1 MMHNTVVI
9 KSNRAGMTVIL
20 DPDVPFEQLLFD
32 VGKKFGDNAKFW
44 GSVQLTLTLEGREL
58 TAQEEFAIINQITE
72 NSSVE
77 IICLVDTDA
86 NRMERCEKALN
97 EKLMELSCQT
107 GQFFKGNLQS
117 GETLESEASI
127 IVIGDVGKGAKVLAK
142 GNVIVLGKL
151 SGTVC
156 AGVAGN
162 GDALITALEMAPAQL
177 RIGDCTAG
185 LDGRGKRL
193 GRGPMKAFLEGNKVI
208 IKPMKKSVEIFRK
221 LR

>member
-1 MMHNTVVI
+1 MHNTVVI

-77 IICLVDTDA
+77 IICLVDTDV

-127 IVIGDVGKGAKVLAK
+127 IIIGDVGKGAKVLAK

-151 SGTVC
+151 AGTVC

-162 GDALITALEMAPAQL
+162 KDALITALEMAPAQL

-193 GRGPMKAFLEGNKVI
+193 GRGPMKAFLEGNKVM

>member
-1 MMHNTVVI
+1 MHNTVVI

-77 IICLVDTDA
+77 IICLVDTDV

-127 IVIGDVGKGAKVLAK
+127 IIIGDVGKGAKVLAK

-151 SGTVC
+151 AGTVC

-162 GDALITALEMAPAQL
+162 RDALITALEMAPAQL

-193 GRGPMKAFLEGNKVI
+193 GRGPMKAFLEGNKVM

>member
-1 MMHNTVVI
+1 M
-9 KSNRAGMTVIL
+9 
-20 DPDVPFEQLLFD
+20 
-32 VGKKFGDNAKFW
+32 
-44 GSVQLTLTLEGREL
+44 
-58 TAQEEFAIINQITE
+58 
-72 NSSVE
+72 E
-77 IICLVDTDA
+77 IICLVDTDV

-127 IVIGDVGKGAKVLAK
+127 VIIGDVCRGAKVLAK

-162 GDALITALEMAPAQL
+162 RGALITALDMAPIQL
-177 RIGDCTAG
+177 RIADCTSG

-193 GRGPMKAFLEGNKVI
+193 GRGPMKAFMENNKVI
-208 IKPMKKSVEIFRK
+208 IKPMKKSVEIFQK

>member
-1 MMHNTVVI
+1 MHDTVVI
-9 KSNRAGMTVIL
+9 KSNKAGMTVIL
-20 DPDVPFEQLLFD
+20 DPDIPFPQLLSD
-32 VGKKFGDNAKFW
+32 IGKKFGDHAKFW
-44 GSVQLTLTLEGREL
+44 GSAQLTLTIEGREV
-58 TAQEEFAIINQITE
+58 TPAEEFSIINQITE
-72 NSSVE
+72 NSNVE

-86 NRMERCEKALN
+86 NRMKRCEKALN

-107 GQFFKGNLQS
+107 GQFFKGNLQN

-127 IVIGDVGKGAKVLAK
+127 VIIGDVLKGGKVLAK

-162 GDALITALEMAPAQL
+162 KGALITALEMAPSQL
-177 RIGDCTAG
+177 RIADCTSG
-185 LDGRGKRL
+185 LDGRSRRL
-193 GRGPMKAFLEGNKVI
+193 GRGPMKAYLENNKVL

>member
-1 MMHNTVVI
+1 MHDTVVI
-9 KSNRAGMTVIL
+9 KSNKAGMTVIL
-20 DPDVPFEQLLFD
+20 DPDIPFSELLSD

-44 GSVQLTLTLEGREL
+44 GAVQMTLTLEGREM
-58 TAQEEFAIINQITE
+58 TSEEEFAVVNQITE

-77 IICLVDTDA
+77 IICLIDRDA
-86 NRMERCEKALN
+86 KRIQRCERALN

-107 GQFFKGNLQS
+107 GQFFKGNLQN

-127 IVIGDVGKGAKVLAK
+127 VIIGDVCRGAKVLAK
-142 GNVIVLGKL
+142 GNVIVLGRL

-162 GDALITALEMAPAQL
+162 KDALIIALDMAPAQL
-177 RIGDCTAG
+177 RIADCSG
-185 LDGRGKRL
+185 SLDGRGKRL
-193 GRGPMKAFLEGNKVI
+193 GRGPMKAFLENSKVI
-208 IKPMKKSVEIFRK
+208 IKPMKKSVEIFGK

>member
-1 MMHNTVVI
+1 MHNTVVI

-20 DPDVPFEQLLFD
+20 DPEVPFTQLLSD

-44 GSVQLTLTLEGREL
+44 GSVQMTLTIEGREL
-58 TAQEEFAIINQITE
+58 TAEEEFAIINQITE
-72 NSSVE
+72 NSGVE

-97 EKLMELSCQT
+97 EKLMELSSQT

-127 IVIGDVGKGAKVLAK
+127 VIIGDVCKGGKVLAK
-142 GNVIVLGKL
+142 GNVVVLGRL
-151 SGTVC
+151 MGTVC
-156 AGVAGN
+156 AGVTGN
-162 GDALITALEMAPAQL
+162 HDAIITALEMAPVQL
-177 RIGDCTAG
+177 RIGDYTAG
-185 LDGRGKRL
+185 LDGRGRRL
-193 GRGPMKAFLEGNKVI
+193 GRNPMKAFLQGNKVM

>member
-1 MMHNTVVI
+1 MMHDTVVI
-9 KSNRAGMTVIL
+9 KSNKAGMIVIL
-20 DPDVPFEQLLFD
+20 DPDIPFPQLLSD

-44 GSVQLTLTLEGREL
+44 GSVQMTLTLEGREL
-58 TAQEEFAIINQITE
+58 TPEEEFAVVNQITE
-72 NSSVE
+72 NSNVE
-77 IICLVDTDA
+77 IICLLDTDA
-86 NRMERCEKALN
+86 RRIERCEKALN

-127 IVIGDVGKGAKVLAK
+127 VIIGDVGRGAKVLAK

-162 GDALITALEMAPAQL
+162 RGALITALDMAPVQL
-177 RIGDCTAG
+177 RIADFTGG

-193 GRGPMKAFLEGNKVI
+193 GRGPMKASLEDNKVI
-208 IKPMKKSVEIFRK
+208 IKPMKKSVEIFGK

>member
-1 MMHNTVVI
+1 M
-9 KSNRAGMTVIL
+9 K
-20 DPDVPFEQLLFD
+20 
-32 VGKKFGDNAKFW
+32 
-44 GSVQLTLTLEGREL
+44 
-58 TAQEEFAIINQITE
+58 
-72 NSSVE
+72 
-77 IICLVDTDA
+77 
-86 NRMERCEKALN
+86 RCEKALN

-107 GQFFKGNLQS
+107 GQFFKGNLQN

-127 IVIGDVGKGAKVLAK
+127 VIIGDVLKGAKVLAK

-162 GDALITALEMAPAQL
+162 KGALITALEMAPAQL
-177 RIGDCTAG
+177 RIADCTSG
-185 LDGRGKRL
+185 LDGRSRRL
-193 GRGPMKAFLEGNKVI
+193 GRGPMKAYLENNKVL

>member
-9 KSNRAGMTVIL
+9 KSNRAGMTVLL
-20 DPDVPFEQLLFD
+20 DPDIPFEQLLED
-32 VGKKFGDNAKFW
+32 IGKKFGDSARFW
-44 GSVQLTLTLEGREL
+44 GSAQMTLTLEGRNL
-58 TAQEEFAIINQITE
+58 TSGEEFAVINQITE
-72 NSSVE
+72 NSNVE
-77 IICLVDTDA
+77 IICLLDTEA
-86 NRMERCEKALN
+86 NRIERCEKALN

-127 IVIGDVGKGAKVLAK
+127 VIIGDVRKGGKVLAK
-142 GNVIVLGKL
+142 GNVVVLGKL

-162 GDALITALEMAPAQL
+162 REALITALDMAPLQL
-177 RIGDCTAG
+177 RIAEMGAG

-193 GRGPMKAFLEGNKVI
+193 GRGPMKAFLENNKVI
-208 IKPMKKSVEIFRK
+208 VKPMKKSLEIFSK

>member
-1 MMHNTVVI
+1 MHDTVVI
-9 KSNRAGMTVIL
+9 KSNKAGMIVIL
-20 DPDVPFEQLLFD
+20 DPDIPFPQLLSD

-44 GSVQLTLTLEGREL
+44 GSVQMTLTLEGREL
-58 TAQEEFAIINQITE
+58 TPEEEFAVVNQITE
-72 NSSVE
+72 NSNVE
-77 IICLVDTDA
+77 IICLLDTDA
-86 NRMERCEKALN
+86 RRIERCEKALN

-127 IVIGDVGKGAKVLAK
+127 VIIGDVGRGAKVLAK

-162 GDALITALEMAPAQL
+162 RGALITALDMAPVQL
-177 RIGDCTAG
+177 RIADFTGG

-193 GRGPMKAFLEGNKVI
+193 GRGPMKASLEDNKVI
-208 IKPMKKSVEIFRK
+208 IKPMKKSVEIFGK

>member
-1 MMHNTVVI
+1 MMHDTVVI
-9 KSNRAGMTVIL
+9 KSNKAGMTVIL
-20 DPDVPFEQLLFD
+20 DPDIPFPQLLSD
-32 VGKKFGDNAKFW
+32 IGKKFGDHAKFW
-44 GSVQLTLTLEGREL
+44 GSAQMTLTIEGREV
-58 TAQEEFAIINQITE
+58 TPAEEFSIINQITE
-72 NSSVE
+72 NSNVE

-86 NRMERCEKALN
+86 NRMKRCEKALN

-107 GQFFKGNLQS
+107 GQFFKGNLQN

-127 IVIGDVGKGAKVLAK
+127 VIIGDVLKGAKVLAK

-151 SGTVC
+151 AGTVC

-162 GDALITALEMAPAQL
+162 KGALITALEMAPSQL
-177 RIGDCTAG
+177 RIADCTSG
-185 LDGRGKRL
+185 LDGRSRRL
-193 GRGPMKAFLEGNKVI
+193 GRGPMKAYLENNKVL

>member
-1 MMHNTVVI
+1 MHNTVVI

-20 DPDVPFEQLLFD
+20 DPEIPFPQLLSD
-32 VGKKFGDNAKFW
+32 IGNKFGDNAKFW
-44 GSVQLTLTLEGREL
+44 GSAQMTLTLEGREL
-58 TAQEEFAIINQITE
+58 TVEEEFAVINRITE
-72 NSSVE
+72 NCNVE
-77 IICLVDTDA
+77 IVCIVDKDL
-86 NRMERCEKALN
+86 NRIERCEKALN

-107 GQFFKGNLQS
+107 GQFFKGNLQN

-127 IVIGDVGKGAKVLAK
+127 VIIGDVCKGAKVLAK

-151 SGTVC
+151 AGTVC

-162 GDALITALEMAPAQL
+162 GEALITALDMAPTQL
-177 RIGDCTAG
+177 RIADCTSG

-193 GRGPMKAFLEGNKVI
+193 GHGPMKAFLEKNKVI

>member
-1 MMHNTVVI
+1 MHNTVVI

-77 IICLVDTDA
+77 IICLVDTDV

-127 IVIGDVGKGAKVLAK
+127 IIIGDVGKGAKVLAK

-151 SGTVC
+151 AGIVC

-162 GDALITALEMAPAQL
+162 KDALITALEMAPAQL

-193 GRGPMKAFLEGNKVI
+193 GRGPMKAFLEGNKVM

>member
-1 MMHNTVVI
+1 MHETVVI
-9 KSNRAGMTVIL
+9 KSNKAGMTVIL
-20 DPDVPFEQLLFD
+20 DPEVPFSKLLSD
-32 VGKKFGDNAKFW
+32 IGKKFGDNAKFW
-44 GSVQLTLTLEGREL
+44 GSVQMTLTLEGREL
-58 TAQEEFAIINQITE
+58 TSEEEFAIINQITE
-72 NSSVE
+72 NSNVE

-86 NRMERCEKALN
+86 NRIERCEKALN

-107 GQFFKGNLQS
+107 GQFFKGNLQN

-127 IVIGDVGKGAKVLAK
+127 IIIGDVCKGAKVLVK
-142 GNVIVLGKL
+142 GNVVILGKL

-162 GDALITALEMAPAQL
+162 TEAFITALEMAPSQL
-177 RIGDCTAG
+177 RIADCTAG

-193 GRGPMKAFLEGNKVI
+193 GRGPMKAFLENNKVS
-208 IKPMKKSVEIFRK
+208 IKPMKKGVEIFRK

>member
-1 MMHNTVVI
+1 MI
-9 KSNRAGMTVIL
+9 VIL
-20 DPDVPFEQLLFD
+20 DPDIPFPQLLSD

-44 GSVQLTLTLEGREL
+44 GSVQMTLTLEGREL
-58 TAQEEFAIINQITE
+58 TSEEEFAIINQITE
-72 NSSVE
+72 NSNVE

-86 NRMERCEKALN
+86 NRLERCEKALN
-97 EKLMELSCQT
+97 EKLMELSSQT

-127 IVIGDVGKGAKVLAK
+127 VIIGDVCKGAKVLAK
-142 GNVIVLGKL
+142 GNVVVLGKIT
-151 SGTVC
+151 GTVC

-162 GDALITALEMAPAQL
+162 RNTLITALEMAPLQL

-185 LDGRGKRL
+185 LDGRGRRL
-193 GRGPMKAFLEGNKVI
+193 GRGPMKAYLENNKVI
-208 IKPMKKSVEIFRK
+208 IKPMKKSMEIFRK